1 MHICGALSLACLRD
15 AASVEATALRRLA
28 HARGREL
35 RTVCRLAQA
44 VLRQR
49 SDVETFLVAA
59 LQQACA
65 VMKWPC
71 CNAPHQIPVSAT
83 WESHDTSPICVR
95 GPWSRWSCTAL
106 KMLAWQEHAE
116 SVCAM
121 ATWPAN

>member
-1 MHICGALSLACLRD
+1 MHAHICFALSPACLRD

-65 VMKWPC
+65 VLECKCRIHEMRAKTLQQATHGHPMLG
-71 CNAPHQIPVSAT
+71 PH
-83 WESHDTSPICVR
+83 VR
-95 GPWSRWSCTAL
+95 VHGR
-106 KMLAWQEHAE
+106 
-116 SVCAM
+116 
-121 ATWPAN
+121 